1 MDSYYRKFK
10 NLDGRQQILQGSTPL
25 DTLKILTGDQAI
37 EAYKALSDENRRQ
50 ILHALRA
57 RKMSTSEL
65 VDFLSAQD
73 PNKEVKPQTVRYHIK
88 ELEKCGLIT
97 QDGYE
102 PAGNGDSHI
111 MQKLWRATAENVF
124 ITTGDMDGLP
134 ERNGYDLDK
143 TLDIISTMRELGLV
157 FTSENE
163 VQEVANDFTRRDK
176 LYKAGLEL
184 AKENLRD
191 ACVIDPLLYVLFR
204 RILSV
209 VRLRDKD
216 YQEYWEVSRKIT
228 DALREAYRR
237 GEGKNPKV
245 Y

>member
-1 MDSYYRKFK
+1 M
-10 NLDGRQQILQGSTPL
+10 QGSSPL
-25 DTLKILTGDQAI
+25 DTLRILTGEKAI
-37 EAYKALSDENRRQ
+37 DAYKALSDQNRRQ

-57 RKMSTSEL
+57 KRMSTSEL
-65 VDFLSAQD
+65 VEFLSSQD
-73 PNKEVKPQTVRYHIK
+73 PKKEVKPQTVRYHIK
-88 ELEKCGLIT
+88 ELEKCGLVS

-143 TLDIISTMRELGLV
+143 TLDIVSTMRQLGLEFV
-157 FTSENE
+157 NENE
-163 VQEVANDFTRRDK
+163 VEEIAENFTKRDA
-176 LYKAGLEL
+176 LYMRGLEF

-191 ACVIDPLLYVLFR
+191 VCEIDPKLYVVFR

-209 VRLRDKD
+209 VRLNEQDYKD
-216 YQEYWEVSRKIT
+216 YWEISRKIT
-228 DALREAYRR
+228 DSLREAYKR

>member
-1 MDSYYRKFK
+1 MP
-10 NLDGRQQILQGSTPL
+10 GSNPL
-25 DTLKILTGDQAI
+25 DTLRILTGAQAI
-37 EAYKALSDENRRQ
+37 DAYKALSDENRRQ

-57 RKMSTSEL
+57 RRMSTTEL
-65 VDFLSAQD
+65 VDFLSNQD
-73 PNKEVKPQTVRYHIK
+73 PEKDVKPQTVRYHIK
-88 ELEKCGLIT
+88 ELEKCGLVT

-134 ERNGYDLDK
+134 ERNEYDLDK
-143 TLDIISTMRELGLV
+143 TLDIVSTMRDLGLS
-157 FTSENE
+157 FTDENE
-163 VQEVANDFTRRDK
+163 IQEIAEQLTKRNQ
-176 LYKAGLEL
+176 LYMRGLEL

-191 ACVIDPLLYVLFR
+191 ACEIDPKLYVVFR
-204 RILSV
+204 RILSI
-209 VRLRDKD
+209 VRLSETDYKD
-216 YQEYWEVSRKIT
+216 YWEVNRNLT

-237 GEGKNPKV
+237 GEGRNPKV